1 MQNARRGGD
10 SRWEKINEDLGENI
24 KWKGKR
30 EKIA

>member
-1 MQNARRGGD
+1 MLEGGD
-10 SRWEKINEDLGENI
+10 SRWEKINDEDLGENI